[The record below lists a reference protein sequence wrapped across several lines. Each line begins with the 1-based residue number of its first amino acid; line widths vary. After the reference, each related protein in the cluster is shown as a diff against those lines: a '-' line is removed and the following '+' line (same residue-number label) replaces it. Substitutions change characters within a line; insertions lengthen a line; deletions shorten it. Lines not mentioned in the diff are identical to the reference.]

1 MTGFAWSIW
10 IDRGGTFTD
19 CIGRGPDGTLRVAK
33 VPSTDDDP
41 GGAAVAGIR
50 ALLELAADAP
60 VPPCDV
66 RMGTTLATNALLERR
81 GAATVLA
88 ITRGFADLCAI
99 GDQTRPALFDLDI
112 VQPTPLYREVVEV
125 DARAAADGAI
135 V

>member
-50 ALLELAADAP
+50 ALAGDGPPVELAGGDGAWLAVVRYSPGRYVLDVVDLNAGEP
-60 VPPCDV
+60 RPISSASARRPTLSSGWLLWAEAAMFVPWELRYVD
-66 RMGTTLATNALLERR
+66 LATLR
-81 GAATVLA
+81 
-88 ITRGFADLCAI
+88 
-99 GDQTRPALFDLDI
+99 
-112 VQPTPLYREVVEV
+112 
-125 DARAAADGAI
+125 
-135 V
+135 